1 MQRTEAVTRRSLA
14 ETTMGDA
21 AAAFTEGFRGY
32 VVKFTI
38 SPEAFSLRMAR
49 EDVDPEASEVFFDG
63 DKPAG
68 TLLIARR
75 GRRSRVSALGIGP
88 TIRGQGLGTRVM
100 TDAIAA
106 ARARGD
112 DVLILEVID
121 SNIRARDLYLS
132 LGFEMSRNQ
141 VGFSRSRT
149 RPVPEVPPAAEC
161 EYMEAAAMLSRF
173 ADANPTWQTDP
184 DCFHHPGSPLR
195 SFSIGTKA
203 VALLDDTKDDVRI
216 YGFAVDPAERRKGL
230 GRALADSLAA
240 RYPGRRLYTAEN
252 IAAGLLDP
260 FMRRI
265 GWRRSRLTQSEMV
278 LRLD

>member
-1 MQRTEAVTRRSLA
+1 MQKTEAVTRRRLA
-14 ETTMGDA
+14 ETTMQDA
-21 AAAFTEGFRGY
+21 AAAFTEGFQGY

-38 SPEAFSLRMAR
+38 SAEAFALRMAR
-49 EDVDPEASEVFFDG
+49 EDVDADASEVFFDG

-75 GRRSRVSALGIGP
+75 GQRSRVSALGIGP

-112 DVLILEVID
+112 EVLLLEVIN
-121 SNIRARDLYLS
+121 SNLRARDLYLS
-132 LGFEMSRNQ
+132 LGFQMSRRQ

-149 RPVPEVPPAAEC
+149 RPVPDGPAADEC
-161 EYMEAAAMLSRF
+161 DGREAFAMLSSF
-173 ADANPTWQTDP
+173 ADAEPTWQTDP
-184 DCFHHPGSPLR
+184 VCFRHPGSPLKG
-195 SFSIGTKA
+195 FSIGTKA
-203 VALLDDTKDDVRI
+203 VALLHDTRNDVRI
-216 YGFAVDPAERRKGL
+216 YGFAVDPAERRKGF
-230 GRALADSLAA
+230 GRALADGVAA

-252 IAAGLLDP
+252 IATGLLDP

-265 GWRRSRLTQSEMV
+265 GWQRSRLTQSEMV
-278 LRLD
+278 LKLD

>member
-132 LGFEMSRNQ
+132 AS
-141 VGFSRSRT
+141 
-149 RPVPEVPPAAEC
+149 
-161 EYMEAAAMLSRF
+161 AAAGHDRCRRF
-173 ADANPTWQTDP
+173 RPRPNANIWKRPRCCPGLRMQTRRGRP
-184 DCFHHPGSPLR
+184 IRTVFTIPGHR
-195 SFSIGTKA
+195 
-203 VALLDDTKDDVRI
+203 
-216 YGFAVDPAERRKGL
+216 
-230 GRALADSLAA
+230 
-240 RYPGRRLYTAEN
+240 
-252 IAAGLLDP
+252 
-260 FMRRI
+260 
-265 GWRRSRLTQSEMV
+265 
-278 LRLD
+278 

>member
-1 MQRTEAVTRRSLA
+1 MQKTEAVTRRNLA
-14 ETTMGDA
+14 ETTMEDA

-38 SPEAFSLRMAR
+38 SAEAFALRMAR
-49 EDVDPEASEVFFDG
+49 EDVDPEASEIFFDG

-68 TLLIARR
+68 ALLIARR
-75 GRRSRVSALGIGP
+75 GKRSRVSALGIGP
-88 TIRGQGLGTRVM
+88 TIRGKGLGTRVM
-100 TDAIAA
+100 TDAITA
-106 ARARGD
+106 ARVRGD
-112 DVLILEVID
+112 EVLLLEVID

-132 LGFEMSRNQ
+132 LGFQMSRRQ

-149 RPVPEVPPAAEC
+149 WPVPDVPPADEW
-161 EYMEAAAMLSRF
+161 EGREAFAMLSRF
-173 ADANPTWQTDP
+173 ADADPTWQTDP
-184 DCFHHPGSPLR
+184 ACFRHPGSPLR
-195 SFSIGTKA
+195 SFTIGTKA

-216 YGFAVDPAERRKGL
+216 YGFAVDPMERRKGF
-230 GRALADSLAA
+230 GRALADGLAA